1 MNDQY
6 HNSSMK
12 FWWPLVQD
20 LEVPMPRTHIIEAP
34 EMYRWFWQVADMGDD
49 ETPPKPPGYDAVVA
63 AVEDLGGAPVF
74 LRTDQ
79 ASMKHEWATTC
90 FVSNASRIDTHMFAM
105 LEWHEMVWAPTANAW
120 VVREFLK
127 SAEVFRAFGG
137 WGCQS
142 HEEQMPIGPERRYF
156 VRDGVVECHH
166 AYWPAESIVLPTVVC
181 WEPLLDQANTEGDEV
196 ALLTQYATLIGSRL
210 LGWWSLDFMLTAD
223 GTWYFID
230 AAEGQDSWHTPEC
243 PFAPEVD
250 NADYESPVQE

>member
-6 HNSSMK
+6 RNSSMK

-90 FVSNASRIDTHMFAM
+90 FVSNAHQIDSHMFAM
-105 LEWHEMVWAPTANAW
+105 LEWHDAW
-120 VVREFLK
+120 IDDDLQA
-127 SAEVFRAFGG
+127 AELLRQYPPKGV
-137 WGCQS
+137 
-142 HEEQMPIGPERRYF
+142 ER
-156 VRDGVVECHH
+156 
-166 AYWPAESIVLPTVVC
+166 
-181 WEPLLDQANTEGDEV
+181 EV
-196 ALLTQYATLIGSRL
+196 AGTVTAKPPEPPLTPQQRAANEHAA
-210 LGWWSLDFMLTAD
+210 MLTERVRKNL
-223 GTWYFID
+223 
-230 AAEGQDSWHTPEC
+230 AAQAELASTVSEGGARE
-243 PFAPEVD
+243 
-250 NADYESPVQE
+250 